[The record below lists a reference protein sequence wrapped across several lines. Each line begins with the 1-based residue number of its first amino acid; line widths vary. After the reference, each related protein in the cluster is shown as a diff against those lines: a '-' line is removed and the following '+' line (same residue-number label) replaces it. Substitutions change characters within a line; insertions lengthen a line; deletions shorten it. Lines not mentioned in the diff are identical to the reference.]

1 MQSTLVT
8 EKIIDFALK
17 SLSLHINF
25 ISSLRPTYS
34 LELIGISCV
43 NLDELQYQ

>member
-17 SLSLHINF
+17 SLSLHINL
-25 ISSLRPTYS
+25 IYSLRPTYS
-34 LELIGISCV
+34 VQLLGITCV
-43 NLDELQYQ
+43 NLEELHHQ